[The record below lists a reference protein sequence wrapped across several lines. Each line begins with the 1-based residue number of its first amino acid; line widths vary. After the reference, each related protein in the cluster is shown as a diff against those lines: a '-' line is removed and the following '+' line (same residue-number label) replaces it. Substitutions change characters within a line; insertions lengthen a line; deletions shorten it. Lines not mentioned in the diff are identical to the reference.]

1 MPFYFRVKME
11 NQDENSDHLENEV
24 SREQP
29 PSSYEDE
36 LKRNEELKQAYR
48 EQKERIR
55 QLKVSSYFTSYQ
67 MQK

>member
-1 MPFYFRVKME
+1 MPFYFRVIME
-11 NQDENSDHLENEV
+11 NQDENLENEV
-24 SREQP
+24 SSEQP